1 MTQHFTYKPEHP
13 IPGQEYE
20 ICYSNSA
27 QGSSSIVITI
37 TNESGGDAEEVQLS
51 LDSQGKACFTRTAPD
66 DGRDGELLSTP
77 GSDDAGVIFA
87 ES

>member
-13 IPGQEYE
+13 LPGTEYE

-27 QGSSSIVITI
+27 QASSSIVITI
-37 TNESGGDAEEVQLS
+37 TDESGGNEETVNLS
-51 LDSQGKACFTRTAPD
+51 LDGQGKACFTRTAPD

>member
-13 IPGQEYE
+13 LPGAEYE

-27 QGSSSIVITI
+27 QASSSIVITI
-37 TNESGGDAEEVQLS
+37 TDAPSGSEETVNLS

-66 DGRDGELLSTP
+66 DGRDGEVLSTP
-77 GSDDAGVIFA
+77 ASDDAGVIFA